1 MTGVVAAQ
9 RRAEQRRAT
18 TATTGVLLA
27 VVAMFLLTLS
37 YGEFRVSLVDVV
49 KSLSG
54 SGLPAVDY
62 IVHTIRLPRALTA
75 LLVGLAFG
83 LSGAIFQRLVRN
95 PLASPDVIGVSAG
108 ASTAAVTAII
118 VFGAGGV
125 FVSVAALTGALL
137 TATAIYL
144 LSWRSGVGGYRLVLV
159 GIGIGAGLSSITS
172 FLMTRA
178 DVRVAQ
184 EALFWLTGS
193 VNGRTWGHV
202 QPLAAELLFLV
213 PAAMILGRAL
223 NGLQLGDDLARGL
236 GWRVETTRL
245 ALLVTGVLLAGAAT
259 AAAGPVAFVAFV
271 AGPIA
276 ARLVGGGRP
285 ALPASAL
292 VGALVVLV
300 ADFIG
305 AHLLGATQ
313 FPAGVLTA
321 LVGAPYLLWLLA
333 SANRGGKA

>member
-1 MTGVVAAQ
+1 MTGVVAAH

-18 TATTGVLLA
+18 TATLATGTAVLA
-27 VVAMFLLTLS
+27 VFLLTLS
-37 YGEFRVSLVDVV
+37 YGEFQVSLPDVV
-49 KSLSG
+49 RSLTG
-54 SGLPAVDY
+54 TGLPAVDY
-62 IVHTIRLPRALTA
+62 IVHTVRLPRALTA

-108 ASTAAVTAII
+108 ASTAAVTAMI
-118 VFGAGGV
+118 VFGAGGLL
-125 FVSVAALTGALL
+125 VSVAALTGAIL
-137 TATAIYL
+137 TATVIYL

-159 GIGIGAGLSSITS
+159 GIGIGAGLSSVTS

-193 VNGRTWGHV
+193 VTGRTWGHV
-202 QPLAAELLFLV
+202 QPLAVELLVLV
-213 PAAMILGRAL
+213 PLCLVLGRAL
-223 NGLQLGDDLARGL
+223 NGLQLGDDLARAL
-236 GWRVETTRL
+236 GWRVEATRL
-245 ALLVTGVLLAGAAT
+245 GLLLGGVLLAGAAT

-271 AGPIA
+271 SGPIA

-292 VGALVVLV
+292 VGALVLLV

-305 AHLLGATQ
+305 AHLLGDVQ
-313 FPAGVLTA
+313 FPAGVITGV
-321 LVGAPYLLWLLA
+321 VGAPYLLWLLA
-333 SANRGGKA
+333 TANRRGHQ